1 VGTSGPANTIAP
13 APTPPPLTDG
23 YKSNFE
29 ILVSAFQSGD
39 AALVSAIDKSS
50 GEPRALV
57 CAMQRNEDGTITP
70 VPFAVLVWGNPF
82 EMFHDP
88 TI

>member
-1 VGTSGPANTIAP
+1 MSDPKNITATPPA
-13 APTPPPLTDG
+13 PPPLTDG
-23 YKSNFE
+23 DKRNFE
-29 ILVSAFQSGD
+29 TLVSAFRNEDS
-39 AALVSAIDKSS
+39 ALVSAIDKAS

-57 CAMQRNEDGTITP
+57 CAMHRNEDGTLTP